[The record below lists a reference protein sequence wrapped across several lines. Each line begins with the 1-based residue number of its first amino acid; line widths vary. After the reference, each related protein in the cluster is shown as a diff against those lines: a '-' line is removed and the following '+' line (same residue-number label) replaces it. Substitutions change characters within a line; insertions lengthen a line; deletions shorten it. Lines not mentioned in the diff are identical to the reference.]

1 VRILYFTNGYTPHD
15 RRFLSKLAESEH
27 DIWFLP
33 LEDERSLEN
42 ELPAGINSAKWR
54 NIPGNNTIAEKC
66 LSFVPDFEKI
76 LAEIKPN
83 VVHAGPIQSCAFIT
97 ALSGF
102 HPFLAMSW
110 GSDILA
116 DADKNPCWRWI
127 TCYTLRRSDMLLC
140 DCDAVRL
147 KAVRLVDYPAQRM
160 VQLPWG
166 VDLKAFSAGAAS
178 RSLREELGWNDA
190 YVVLSTRSWEPL
202 YGIDVILSAF
212 QKAYGR
218 DRRMRLILLGSGSQ
232 AAQVEDF
239 IKSHELTDAVYIPGP
254 VVSASIP
261 DFYKAADLYVSCTHS
276 DGTSVSLLE
285 AMASDLPVIVTDLA
299 ANREW
304 VEHGVNGWLVPDE
317 NAEELARL
325 MILSAKL
332 SSEDRHRIGR
342 RNRRIV
348 EERADWHRNF
358 ERLNDAYQ
366 KFSLS
371 SPSRGLNAE

>member
-1 VRILYFTNGYTPHD
+1 MRILYFTNGYTPHD

-27 DIWFLP
+27 DIWHLR
-33 LEDERSLEN
+33 LEGERSLEN
-42 ELPAGINSAKWR
+42 ELPKGINLAKWR
-54 NIPGNNTIAEKC
+54 NVPGKNATAEKC

-83 VVHAGPIQSCAFIT
+83 LVHAGPIQSCGFVT

-116 DADKNPCWRWI
+116 DADKNPFWRWI

-140 DCDAVRL
+140 DCDAVRIKTEHL
-147 KAVRLVDYPAQRM
+147 VRYPAQRI

-166 VDLKAFSAGAAS
+166 VDLKAFSAGEAS
-178 RSLREELGWNDA
+178 RSLREKLGWNDA
-190 YVVLSTRSWEPL
+190 YVVLSTRSWEPI
-202 YGIDVILSAF
+202 YGIDIILSAF
-212 QKAYGR
+212 QKAHSR
-218 DRRMRLILLGSGSQ
+218 DRRMRLILLGSGSL

-239 IKSHELTDAVYIPGP
+239 IKSHELTDAVYIPGA
-254 VVSASIP
+254 VVPEAIP
-261 DFYKAADLYVSCTHS
+261 DFYRISDLYVSATHS

-304 VEHGVNGWLVPDE
+304 VEHGVNGWLVPDG

-332 SSEDRHRIGR
+332 ASEDRHRIGR

-366 KFSLS
+366 KLS
-371 SPSRGLNAE
+371 FACPSRGLNAE